1 MQQRVLWIDDE
12 RFPPHPHF
20 CVARTA
26 GQAKTLLLDQP
37 WDVVYVDHD
46 LASFDESGKETTG
59 YDVLKWFFDTT
70 CGPIPPRF
78 MLLTSNTVGRR
89 NIIELLSQYAPHVIV
104 EYHKYEPPSSVT
116 VDIQIAVSEGTFA
129 DTLARTSI
137 TIERP
142 QGYSH
147 VRRMLEH
154 AAREMVFDSIHT
166 GPLK

>member
-1 MQQRVLWIDDE
+1 MKQRVLWIDDE
-12 RFPPHPHF
+12 RFPPHAHF

-26 GQAKTLLLDQP
+26 DQAKTLLLNQA
-37 WDVVYVDHD
+37 WDVMYVDHD
-46 LASFDESGKETTG
+46 LASFNESGKETTG
-59 YDVLKWFFDTT
+59 YDVLKWFFEKIA
-70 CGPIPPRF
+70 GPRPVRF
-78 MLLTSNTVGRR
+78 VLLTSNPVGRR
-89 NIIELLSQYAPHVIV
+89 SLVELINQYAPSAIIDTHD
-104 EYHKYEPPSSVT
+104 YMPPPSVT
-116 VDIQIAVSEGTFA
+116 VDIQIAVSEGTFT

-154 AAREMVFDSIHT
+154 AAREMVVDSIHT